1 MRLGSSYND
10 TWALNFNS
18 NTQNYVWTNITPT
31 VITLTNNP
39 SSRIAAAMAFD
50 SIRGQI
56 ILFGGVE
63 ENETALN
70 DTWMLSFNS
79 ISQAYTWT
87 NLSLINSPSSRFAAS
102 MVFDEV
108 SGQIILFGGF
118 DANGD
123 PLNDTWALS
132 FDSTSQTY
140 TTWENLTPTNS
151 PQPRGCSSMVYDANN
166 GQSVLFAGQI
176 NNIAAPHIQV
186 VDDLMDINF

>member
-1 MRLGSSYND
+1 MDQYS
-10 TWALNFNS
+10 
-18 NTQNYVWTNITPT
+18 PT

-39 SSRIAAAMAFD
+39 SSRNSAAMAFD

-56 ILFGGVE
+56 ILFGGVD
-63 ENETALN
+63 ENGNTLN

-79 ISQAYTWT
+79 IAQTYTWT
-87 NLSLINSPSSRFAAS
+87 NLSLVNSPSIRINAS

-140 TTWENLTPTNS
+140 TTWVNVAPINS
-151 PQPRGCSSMVYDANN
+151 PHARGCSSMVYDANN
-166 GQSVLFAGQI
+166 GQSILFAGQLI
-176 NNIAAPHIQV
+176 MLLSPIYK
-186 VDDLMDINF
+186 L